1 MRGVPSK
8 PEARA
13 QDHAEPE
20 EESSAASPVDSLLG
34 DVKSALYAK
43 RRDLVARAN
52 EIRSALAAYERAV
65 EERIVRDFAR
75 DHSFRAPGPKG
86 PGVEAAARR
95 LSAAVLALPELDQAG
110 GSKPALL
117 ANDAAPTP
125 PAAPAAALE
134 PAESE
139 PAPPTDTL
147 PWLTELSAARKLVI
161 VGALSGRQKL
171 GALPP
176 SLEARTEWVDT
187 DAGVHAT
194 INLPQRIRQG
204 RVAAVIILDR
214 AVQHKHTEPL
224 VAAARAMSVP
234 VGFAGK
240 GGIASIRRA
249 LEQIDRRLEKA

>member
-8 PEARA
+8 PEARS
-13 QDHAEPE
+13 QDHAEPA

-43 RRDLVARAN
+43 RRELVARAN

-75 DHSFRAPGPKG
+75 DHSFRAPGSKG
-86 PGVEAAARR
+86 PSAEAAARR
-95 LSAAVLALPELDQAG
+95 LSAAVVALPELEPTS
-110 GSKPALL
+110 GSQPTLPVS
-117 ANDAAPTP
+117 DAAPTP
-125 PAAPAAALE
+125 PAAPAGDAE

-139 PAPPTDTL
+139 PAPPETL
-147 PWLTELSAARKLVI
+147 PWLTELSTARKLVI

-187 DAGVHAT
+187 DSGVHAT

-249 LEQIDRRLEKA
+249 LEAIDRRLEKA